1 MKRTATPSFIIA
13 SIFILIIGLT
23 CSEEEKPKIS
33 FTFDDGSTRDYVNYK
48 LKDWNQLI
56 LGNLQKNNTKAVFFV
71 TCSRLTSEKGKYML
85 ESWDSAGHKI
95 ANHTYSHPNFNNG
108 DITAQMFEKDILIND
123 SIIKKFNNYFP
134 YFRFP
139 YLKEGNTIAKRDSIR
154 EYLTETG
161 YKNGYVTID
170 ASDWYINSRLINK
183 LKVDSLA
190 NINGYRD
197 FYLNHIFERATFYD
211 SLASQLINRKINHT
225 LLLHHN
231 LASALFLDD
240 LIKHFKKNGWEVI
253 DADYAYNDEIFSK
266 TPNTLPAGESLIWA
280 LAKESGNF
288 ENILRYP
295 AEDSRYEK
303 DKMDKLGL

>member
-1 MKRTATPSFIIA
+1 MKRILTILFIIT
-13 SIFILIIGLT
+13 SIFILIIGLD
-23 CSEEEKPKIS
+23 CAEKEKPKIS

-56 LGNLQKNNTKAVFFV
+56 LDNLQKHDTKAMFFV
-71 TCSRLTSEKGKYML
+71 TCSRLSSEKGKYIL
-85 ESWDSAGHKI
+85 QSWDKAGHKI
-95 ANHTYSHPNFNNG
+95 ANHTYSHPNFNKV
-108 DITAQMFEKDILIND
+108 DITAQIFEKEIMIND
-123 SIIKKFNNYFP
+123 SIIKNYNNFLP

-154 EYLTETG
+154 KYLTETA

-183 LKVDSLA
+183 LKVDSSA

-211 SLASQLINRKINHT
+211 SLASQMTNRKINHT

-231 LASALFLDD
+231 LLSALFLDD

-253 DADYAYNDEIFSK
+253 DAENAYKDEIFSK
-266 TPNTLPAGESLIWA
+266 TPNILPAGESLIWA
-280 LAKESGNF
+280 LAKESGDY
-288 ENILRYP
+288 ENVLRYP